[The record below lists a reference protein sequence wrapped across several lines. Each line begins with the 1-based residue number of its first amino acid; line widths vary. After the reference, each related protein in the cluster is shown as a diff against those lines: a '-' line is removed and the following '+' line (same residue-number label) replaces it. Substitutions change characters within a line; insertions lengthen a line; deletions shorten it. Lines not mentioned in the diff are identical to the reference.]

1 MNSKSE
7 KRERRIGYF
16 FILPAVIYML
26 IFIGYPI
33 VYNWIISLQDVTA
46 TTLASAARDFV
57 GLDNFKAIF
66 SDVTFRKSVL
76 HTFVYTIGCLV
87 IQYPHMLENTTP
99 PTLDTTEMINVFF
112 KELAKFSRLQAC
124 A

>member
-46 TTLASAARDFV
+46 TTLA
-57 GLDNFKAIF
+57 
-66 SDVTFRKSVL
+66 
-76 HTFVYTIGCLV
+76 
-87 IQYPHMLENTTP
+87 
-99 PTLDTTEMINVFF
+99 
-112 KELAKFSRLQAC
+112 
-124 A
+124 

>member
-7 KRERRIGYF
+7 KGETDRLF

-66 SDVTFRKSVL
+66 R
-76 HTFVYTIGCLV
+76 
-87 IQYPHMLENTTP
+87 M
-99 PTLDTTEMINVFF
+99 
-112 KELAKFSRLQAC
+112 
-124 A
+124 

>member
-57 GLDNFKAIF
+57 GLDNVKAIF
-66 SDVTFRKSVL
+66 SDVRFGK
-76 HTFVYTIGCLV
+76 
-87 IQYPHMLENTTP
+87 
-99 PTLDTTEMINVFF
+99 
-112 KELAKFSRLQAC
+112 
-124 A
+124 

>member
-1 MNSKSE
+1 MLKIVKRRSQMNSKSE

-46 TTLASAARDFV
+46 TTLASAARDF
-57 GLDNFKAIF
+57 
-66 SDVTFRKSVL
+66 
-76 HTFVYTIGCLV
+76 
-87 IQYPHMLENTTP
+87 
-99 PTLDTTEMINVFF
+99 
-112 KELAKFSRLQAC
+112 
-124 A
+124 

>member
-1 MNSKSE
+1 MLKIVKRRSQMNSKSE

-76 HTFVYTIGCLV
+76 HTFVQSDV
-87 IQYPHMLENTTP
+87 W
-99 PTLDTTEMINVFF
+99 
-112 KELAKFSRLQAC
+112 
-124 A
+124 

>member
-33 VYNWIISLQDVTA
+33 VYNCISPYSIQNA
-46 TTLASAARDFV
+46 NAKLANKID
-57 GLDNFKAIF
+57 
-66 SDVTFRKSVL
+66 
-76 HTFVYTIGCLV
+76 TFVNI
-87 IQYPHMLENTTP
+87 
-99 PTLDTTEMINVFF
+99 
-112 KELAKFSRLQAC
+112 
-124 A
+124 

>member
-1 MNSKSE
+1 
-7 KRERRIGYF
+7 
-16 FILPAVIYML
+16 ML
-26 IFIGYPI
+26 IIPLLSPNMNLNTSAVTVTGSIQLITINPLIGFSNVNFFTKNIASRNPNENWITRHPI

-76 HTFVYTIGCLV
+76 HTFEIGRAHV
-87 IQYPHMLENTTP
+87 
-99 PTLDTTEMINVFF
+99 
-112 KELAKFSRLQAC
+112 
-124 A
+124 

>member
-87 IQYPHMLENTTP
+87 IQFSLGFLLAM
-99 PTLDTTEMINVFF
+99 FF
-112 KELAKFSRLQAC
+112 VKNSH
-124 A
+124 

>member
-46 TTLASAARDFV
+46 TTLASAARDLV
-57 GLDNFKAIF
+57 GLDNLKAIF
-66 SDVTFRKSVL
+66 SDVTFR
-76 HTFVYTIGCLV
+76 
-87 IQYPHMLENTTP
+87 N
-99 PTLDTTEMINVFF
+99 
-112 KELAKFSRLQAC
+112 
-124 A
+124 